1 MAARKLD
8 HKLSLIVERITTT
21 EEGHL
26 MVKRR
31 RQYSAAFK
39 FRDALEALGGRKT
52 VIQFSSELEVH
63 AKLIPAKN
71 PSC

>member
-1 MAARKLD
+1 ML
-8 HKLSLIVERITTT
+8 
-21 EEGHL
+21 
-26 MVKRR
+26 KRR

-63 AKLIPAKN
+63 AKLIPAKK
-71 PSC
+71 PRLLKEWKGVYASSGAMRTDQP